1 MTQTGRIRGAV
12 GLGLVEFSQP
22 CRPPVLSY
30 LFSHVLGNHDEIIL
44 VDLNIGKQGMEGRY

>member
-1 MTQTGRIRGAV
+1 MTQTGRISGAV

-22 CRPPVLSY
+22 CSPPVLSY

-44 VDLNIGKQGMEGRY
+44 VNLNIGKQGMEGRY